1 MRGQGG
7 PAMSRADFMAQAG
20 RHFDQIDSNK
30 DGVASRDERRA
41 FHQQHRMERG
51 MGGERRNGPPTQDGA
66 RPQGQ
71 GPAGMGLPPQGAP
84 R

>member
-1 MRGQGG
+1 
-7 PAMSRADFMAQAG
+7 MSRADFMAQAG

-41 FHQQHRMERG
+41 FHQQHMMERG
-51 MGGERRNGPPTQDGA
+51 MGGERRNGPPPQDGA

-71 GPAGMGLPPQGAP
+71 GPAGMGQPPQGAP